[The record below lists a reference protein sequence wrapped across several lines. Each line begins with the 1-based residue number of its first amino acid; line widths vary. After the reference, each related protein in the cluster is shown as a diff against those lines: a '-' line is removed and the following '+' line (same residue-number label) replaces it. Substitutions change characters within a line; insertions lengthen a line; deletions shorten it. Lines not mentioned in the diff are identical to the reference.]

1 VEGPPGSV
9 EKRSELNRKP
19 RKEAE
24 NRRERNFTLYSDGR
38 QPERASGTT
47 DEPPDWN
54 TQGPKLYGSVERA
67 TRRKAQPRT
76 RGVQAEAA
84 RRRPERQE
92 FKVQLRCEIEL
103 REIRS
108 RIAAG

>member
-1 VEGPPGSV
+1 MTYRGSGKSKQRAESPDVTGEVEGLSGSV
-9 EKRSELNRKP
+9 EGRGELNRTQ

-24 NRRERNFTLYSDGR
+24 NRKERSFTLYSDGR

-67 TRRKAQPRT
+67 TRRKA
-76 RGVQAEAA
+76 
-84 RRRPERQE
+84 
-92 FKVQLRCEIEL
+92 
-103 REIRS
+103 
-108 RIAAG
+108 

>member
-1 VEGPPGSV
+1 VEG
-9 EKRSELNRKP
+9 RSKLNRMR

-24 NRRERNFTLYSDGR
+24 NRKERSFTLYPDGR

-67 TRRKAQPRT
+67 TRRKA
-76 RGVQAEAA
+76 
-84 RRRPERQE
+84 
-92 FKVQLRCEIEL
+92 
-103 REIRS
+103 
-108 RIAAG
+108 

>member
-1 VEGPPGSV
+1 MEGPPGSV

-24 NRRERNFTLYSDGR
+24 NRREGNFTLYSDGR

-76 RGVQAEAA
+76 RGVLAQAA

-103 REIRS
+103 QKIRS

>member
-1 VEGPPGSV
+1 VEGPLGSV

-19 RKEAE
+19 RNEAE
-24 NRRERNFTLYSDGR
+24 NRREGNFTLYSDGR

-67 TRRKAQPRT
+67 TRRKA
-76 RGVQAEAA
+76 
-84 RRRPERQE
+84 
-92 FKVQLRCEIEL
+92 
-103 REIRS
+103 
-108 RIAAG
+108 

>member
-9 EKRSELNRKP
+9 EGRSKLYRKP

-24 NRRERNFTLYSDGR
+24 NRRERSFTLYSDGR

-54 TQGPKLYGSVERA
+54 RQGQKLYGSVERA
-67 TRRKAQPRT
+67 TRRKA
-76 RGVQAEAA
+76 
-84 RRRPERQE
+84 
-92 FKVQLRCEIEL
+92 
-103 REIRS
+103 
-108 RIAAG
+108 